1 MTALRRILMTL
12 LVIALPLSLTA
23 CGSWKGDR
31 DVDNHDDE
39 GAMGK
44 GPGVF
49 TGKRGGLIIYQR

>member
-23 CGSWKGDR
+23 CGSWKGDKE
-31 DVDNHDDE
+31 VSTDDAE
-39 GAMGK
+39 GGMGK
-44 GPGVF
+44 GPGLF